1 MLTNLVAKRNVLALA
16 LVLSQTVALTPLAVL
31 ADDAGIK
38 LAGRTVFVNRAAGGG
53 MSADARAEVI
63 QKNLDNALVAAS
75 DKSPSSVK
83 IVYVKGTPVITLGG
97 YQVVTVDASNAKMSG
112 TTPAILAQRWASALK
127 NILADSASVEAYV
140 AQLQGGGDGSVTA
153 DSSTQTAP
161 QYTAANNSPV
171 VNQYQNAAYGGPGG
185 PGNYAVPNQ
194 GYGAPPQYRGH
205 VLYAPAG
212 LTMPIQLST
221 SISTDAAKPGD
232 FIQGQLTDSVDLGG
246 GNVLPAGTQL
256 MGRITD
262 AKSGGFLGRS
272 GMLTVKFNRLRTPDG
287 AEAPITS
294 HIVGGIGKYTQVGS
308 DESGTFRGEGAKTK
322 FGQAAIRGA
331 VGAGLGAGL
340 GTAIGAIAARS
351 GRGVG
356 RGAWS
361 GAAIGGGAGV
371 AQSLL
376 LRKGRDVVIGSGT
389 TMQLQLD
396 APLNISVGAAN
407 AAPYSGA
414 F

>member
-1 MLTNLVAKRNVLALA
+1 MLTKLVAKSNVLALA
-16 LVLSQTVALTPLAVL
+16 LVLVSQTVALTPSMVL
-31 ADDAGIK
+31 AADAGIK

-53 MSADARAEVI
+53 MSAEARGEVI
-63 QKNLDNALVAAS
+63 QRNLDNALVAAS
-75 DKSPSSVK
+75 DKSPASVK

-97 YQVVTVDASNAKMSG
+97 YQVVTVDAANAKMSG
-112 TTPAILAQRWASALK
+112 TTPAILAQRWSGDLKTALS
-127 NILADSASVEAYV
+127 DSASVESYV
-140 AQLQGGGDGSVTA
+140 AQLQGGGDGAVTA
-153 DSSTQTAP
+153 DATSQAP
-161 QYTAANNSPV
+161 QYQTANNSPQTN
-171 VNQYQNAAYGGPGG
+171 NQYQQAAYGGPN
-185 PGNYAVPNQ
+185 NYAVPQQ

-212 LTMPIQLST
+212 LTIPLQLQT

-232 FIQGQLTDSVDLGG
+232 FIQANVSDTVDLGNG
-246 GNVLPAGTQL
+246 ASIPAGSML

-262 AKSGGFLGRS
+262 AKSGGFFGRS
-272 GMLTVKFNRLRTPDG
+272 GMMTVKFNRLRTPDG
-287 AEAPITS
+287 AEAPITA
-294 HIVGGIGKYTQVGS
+294 HIVGGLGKYSQVGG
-308 DESGTFRGEGAKTK
+308 DESGTFKGEGMKAK

-376 LRKGRDVVIGSGT
+376 LRKGRDVVISSGT

-396 APLNISVGAAN
+396 APLNMSVGTAG
-407 AAPYSGA
+407 AAPYTGA